1 MSADFDEAIDRCG
14 ARDARRRATGGPAG
28 AGDRTAAGFRLPI
41 AASGFRLPASGFRL
55 PASGWVLG
63 SMAAVAIIVLAVF
76 VVRRG
81 EPVRR
86 RHPSSR
92 AVDRHLPAELRARPT
107 APAISSSAP
116 SARPVVSVS
125 APGRLTRGGVQAT
138 SVPDADSSA
147 ALAPL
152 PSITPIS
159 VMPIVES
166 RIAPAEIAVRSLT
179 PIAEMQIAPLM
190 PPDRR

>member
-1 MSADFDEAIDRCG
+1 MSADFDKAID
-14 ARDARRRATGGPAG
+14 DAVREMLAVEPPADLRERVIG
-28 AGDRTAAGFRLPI
+28 RLPAAGFRLP
-41 AASGFRLPASGFRL
+41 AFGFRL

-81 EPVRR
+81 EPV
-86 RHPSSR
+86 PPQASVFAR
-92 AVDRHLPAELRARPT
+92 AVDRHLPSELRARPT

-125 APGRLTRGGVQAT
+125 VPGGLTRGGGVQAT

-166 RIAPAEIAVRSLT
+166 RIAPPEIAVRSLT
-179 PIAEMQIAPLM
+179 PISEMQIAPLT